1 MTDLEANANMNNRKR
16 KQKTHNQP
24 QKSSK
29 LHCSEHALISKDG
42 VRSVKHSIL
51 CIQEWMVVLSC
62 LFEYVT
68 ESSTDSP
75 IYYQKYYVAARGLLY
90 QFRRTF

>member
-29 LHCSEHALISKDG
+29 LHRSEHAQKPQEQS
-42 VRSVKHSIL
+42 SIDFMHPR
-51 CIQEWMVVLSC
+51 Q
-62 LFEYVT
+62 T
-68 ESSTDSP
+68 H
-75 IYYQKYYVAARGLLY
+75 
-90 QFRRTF
+90 